1 MAPHPS
7 PSTAPKALE
16 IHQHPQL
23 PPGQAGG
30 QIPPPSASVGAERWG
45 RPPMSGWL
53 PYTQKG
59 RGSGHAWSP
68 FRPLTSKI
76 LPPDRYRPPTTE
88 NHCCNCNNVRVKIAR
103 PTLPRAAP
111 RLLPWPIRYGS
122 CFTHLRHLSRPQAPS
137 TAADPRVTAPQ
148 TTWWEPHREPSAE
161 NFQPPVACSSLVPLP
176 TCVPTGPWWTP
187 VKPHSPQMRVPWG
200 DQWA

>member
-1 MAPHPS
+1 MAPHPR

-23 PPGQAGG
+23 PPPPTPGQAGG
-30 QIPPPSASVGAERWG
+30 QIPPPSASSGAERWG
-45 RPPMSGWL
+45 RPPMAGWL
-53 PYTQKG
+53 RYTQNG
-59 RGSGHAWSP
+59 RGSGHAWAP

-88 NHCCNCNNVRVKIAR
+88 NRCCSCNNVRVKIAR

-122 CFTHLRHLSRPQAPS
+122 CFHPPPAPESSSGSLHTCGSESHCPPDHLVGAERGTPLRTLSRVLSTPQ
-137 TAADPRVTAPQ
+137 
-148 TTWWEPHREPSAE
+148 
-161 NFQPPVACSSLVPLP
+161 LP
-176 TCVPTGPWWTP
+176 TAHWSFLQPAPRLAPGGL
-187 VKPHSPQMRVPWG
+187 R
-200 DQWA
+200 